1 MQLYRLSLKEEDY
14 MIYDSDRT
22 QERKRQLELETA
34 LQKGKLEGTRTI
46 LESLI

>member
-1 MQLYRLSLKEEDY
+1 MQFHCLSLKEEEY

-46 LESLI
+46 LKSLM